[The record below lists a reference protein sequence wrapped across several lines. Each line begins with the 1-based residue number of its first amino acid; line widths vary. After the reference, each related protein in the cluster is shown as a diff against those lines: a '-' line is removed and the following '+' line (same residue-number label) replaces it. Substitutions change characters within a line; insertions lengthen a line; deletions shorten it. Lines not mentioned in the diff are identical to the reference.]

1 MMTLPKG
8 SRDAC
13 TKAPNSCNSW
23 SFMAI
28 HVQKLKFYEGEE
40 YMEGAHW

>member
-1 MMTLPKG
+1 MPVPK
-8 SRDAC
+8 
-13 TKAPNSCNSW
+13 PLIPENSW